1 MNQQIPLV
9 KAVLLAGVL
18 AGCGAGESRAA
29 IALTLSGAAPA
40 AASFDLRVFG
50 AKVGCD
56 KLLSTPDTFAKII
69 KSCEASAADT
79 AEDCYLTR
87 ALLKP
92 GIAARIVDIS
102 AGRRAV
108 FVIGLDSA
116 EAKVSKGCATVDIKA
131 GAPTP
136 VTLNVSAY

>member
-1 MNQQIPLV
+1 VN
-9 KAVLLAGVL
+9 AVLLAGIL
-18 AGCGAGESRAA
+18 AGCGAGEPRGA
-29 IALTLSGAAPA
+29 ITLTLTLSGAAPV

-50 AKVGCD
+50 AKVTCD
-56 KLLSTPDTFAKII
+56 KPLSTPDAFATG

-79 AEDCYLTR
+79 AEDCHLAHVLLNPGTTTR
-87 ALLKP
+87 
-92 GIAARIVDIS
+92 IADLS

-108 FVIGLDSA
+108 FVIGLDGA
-116 EAKVSKGCATVDIKA
+116 KAKVSKGCATVDIKA